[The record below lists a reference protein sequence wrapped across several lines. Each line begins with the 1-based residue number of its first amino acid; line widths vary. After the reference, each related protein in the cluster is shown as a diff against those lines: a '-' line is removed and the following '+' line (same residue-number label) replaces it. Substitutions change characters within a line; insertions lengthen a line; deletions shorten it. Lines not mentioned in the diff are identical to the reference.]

1 MKSAMD
7 LSGRLLIATTA
18 VKDRN
23 FSKTVCLVA
32 KYSDY
37 GTIGIIVNRPLLMTI
52 GRFNK
57 KFSHSILA
65 DNPIYCG
72 GPVNP
77 NHITLT
83 AWIPH
88 SNDVGFEL
96 RYNVNKV
103 ETEEISIREEG
114 AQIRG
119 YLGCASWAPYQLLME
134 ILRGDWLVAD
144 IGYLFDTKERGEK
157 LWEAMVARI
166 NPGML
171 LFRELPDDPSLN

>member
-1 MKSAMD
+1 MKSAID
-7 LSGRLLIATTA
+7 LSGRLLIATPA
-18 VKDRN
+18 VKDRH
-23 FSKTVCLVA
+23 FSKTVSLIA
-32 KYSDY
+32 KHSDY
-37 GTIGIIVNRPLLMTI
+37 GTIGIIINRPALMTI
-52 GRFNK
+52 GGFSK
-57 KFSHSILA
+57 KFSRSVIS
-65 DNPIYCG
+65 DNPLYYG
-72 GPVNP
+72 GPVNKS
-77 NHITLT
+77 HITLT
-83 AWIPH
+83 TWIPH
-88 SNDVGFEL
+88 ISEIGYEL

-103 ETEEISIREEG
+103 EAEEISIREEK

-119 YLGCASWAPYQLLME
+119 YLGCAGWAPYQLLME